1 MKKLKEM
8 DINIRRSAVAMYALT
23 VDVLFAAFRKGLRN
37 GNWRKLKDKE
47 RAFFKVALCYLRR
60 GGRIVSVSVLEK
72 LRLLIE
78 KLNETRGMK
87 IFRKGFEKAIEILNA
102 YENFAWYPFLKKCLK
117 EPDYIFWLGT
127 M

>member
-1 MKKLKEM
+1 M
-8 DINIRRSAVAMYALT
+8 AMYALT
-23 VDVLFAAFRKGLRN
+23 VDELFASFRRGLRN
-37 GNWRKLKDKE
+37 GNWKKLKEKE
-47 RAFFKVALCYLRR
+47 RTFFKVALCYLRQ

-102 YENFAWYPFLKKCLK
+102 CENFAWYPSLKKWLK